1 MAGEI
6 QLNSTTLATESS
18 GSITAELDTIRPNT
32 TNGSL
37 TLQGD
42 SSDAGVTGLT
52 IDSSGNATFAQTI
65 SGGTI
70 GSSVVFPAGH
80 ILQTEID
87 TFSTYTLFSS
97 ATYAA
102 IASNGFEKSIT
113 TSVANSKILV
123 TIFLQG
129 AGTTGNT
136 LAALQVKI
144 TESVTSLDQKLDDLI
159 GYATDT
165 TSTMIN
171 PATLNYLH
179 APAQSAGTT
188 LTYIP
193 QFATRNSYTDS
204 AFINNQLTE
213 NYGCTLLLQEIAP

>member
-6 QLNSTTLATESS
+6 QVN
-18 GSITAELDTIRPNT
+18 SITALTESGSNIVLNNVDTA
-32 TNGSL
+32 TNRTNLGLGSIA
-37 TLQGD
+37 TQD
-42 SSDAGVTGLT
+42 SNNVTITGGN
-52 IDSSGNATFAQTI
+52 ISNATLA
-65 SGGTI
+65 
-70 GSSVVFPAGH
+70 GSVGFPAGH

-123 TIFLQG
+123 TIFLSG
-129 AGTTGNT
+129 AGTIGNT
-136 LAALQVKI
+136 LAALQCKI

-165 TSTMIN
+165 SSTMIN
-171 PATLNYLH
+171 PATLNYFH

-188 LTYIP
+188 LTYTP
-193 QFATRNSYTDS
+193 KFSARNSYTNS
-204 AFINNQLTE
+204 AFINNQLTP

>member
-6 QLNSTTLATESS
+6 QLNSTTMATESS

-42 SSDAGVTGLT
+42 SSNAGVTGLT

-70 GSSVVFPAGH
+70 GSGVVFPAGH
-80 ILQTEID
+80 IIQTV
-87 TFSTYTLFSS
+87 SQNYATYTLFSS
-97 ATYAA
+97 ATYGA
-102 IASNGFEKSIT
+102 IADNEFEKSIT
-113 TSVANSKILV
+113 TSVANSQILV
-123 TIFLQG
+123 TIFLSG
-129 AGTTGNT
+129 AGTTANT
-136 LAALQVKI
+136 LAALQLKI
-144 TESVTSLDQKLDDLI
+144 TESVTLLDQKLDDLI

-165 TSTMIN
+165 TSTMAN
-171 PATLNYLH
+171 PATLVYLH
-179 APAQSAGTT
+179 APTQSSGTT

-193 QFATRNSYTDS
+193 KFAARNSYTNS
-204 AFINNQLTE
+204 AFINNQLTAS
-213 NYGCTLLLQEIAP
+213 YGCVLLLQEIAP